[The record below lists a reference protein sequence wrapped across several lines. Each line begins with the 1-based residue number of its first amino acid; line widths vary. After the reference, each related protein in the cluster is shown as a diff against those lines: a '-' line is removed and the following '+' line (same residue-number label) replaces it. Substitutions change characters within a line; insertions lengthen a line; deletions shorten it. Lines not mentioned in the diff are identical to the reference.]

1 MDRMPPNQPWRISLM
16 RTPGTLTKWNDER
29 GFGFISPAQGSDELF
44 VHISAF
50 ARDGGRP
57 QIGELI
63 SFETETGP
71 NGKRRAIRVMRAG
84 QQLASHR
91 RGASTRA
98 AQSSGLTMI
107 ASGLLAV
114 AAVGALGYS
123 LFTGSGS
130 QPPVVRAASAST
142 ASSASST
149 SFHCDGRTMCS
160 QMTSCAE
167 ARYFLEHCPN
177 PKMDGNEDG
186 EPCEQ
191 QWCN

>member
-1 MDRMPPNQPWRISLM
+1 MPPNQPRRISLM
-16 RTPGTLTKWNDER
+16 RTHGTLTKWNDER
-29 GFGFISPAQGSDELF
+29 GFGFISPAQGNEELF

-50 ARDGGRP
+50 PRDGERP
-57 QIGELI
+57 RIGELV

-84 QQLASHR
+84 QRSASRR
-91 RGASTRA
+91 RGAARRP
-98 AQSSGLTMI
+98 AQSPGSTKV
-107 ASGLLAV
+107 ASALLAV

-123 LFTGSGS
+123 FFTSPGS
-130 QPPVVRAASAST
+130 QPPVVRAASAS
-142 ASSASST
+142 SASST
-149 SFHCDGRTMCS
+149 SFRCDGRTMCS

-177 PKMDGNEDG
+177 PKMDGNDDG